1 MRFWVK
7 KGYIVVR
14 KNYFFKVCVAFIAV
28 FAMSVAKADNL
39 TQIQQKIKQQQSK
52 IDEQRKKR
60 NALQSTLKTQ
70 EIEMGKVLDKLQKTE
85 LTLSEI
91 RQTIKITE
99 QDIKKLEKQEAEQKE
114 KLKEQLDSAYR
125 SGLNPSIL
133 ERLLS
138 EEAKDADRMAA
149 YYQHINQVRIELIN
163 DLRHTQAELKARRDE
178 LTAQQQGQQT
188 QLSAQKKQERE
199 LKKVQNERAGTLR
212 SLEKNLQQDENRLN
226 SLKENEAA
234 LRRQLQQAA
243 NEAKKR
249 EQQQT
254 KQREQEAL
262 AKLEARKKQQ
272 EKRNATEQE
281 KQQVREQVRSQARA
295 GKGLVKG
302 LPMPVSGKVITRFGG
317 NWSGI
322 VIAANAGTPV
332 KAIAAGEVVIA
343 AYINGYGNLVAISHG
358 NEDLSLYGYNQS
370 LAVKKGTKVQA
381 GQVIA
386 RVGNTGGQS
395 RPALYFGIT
404 RHGNPVNPLNFVK

>member
-1 MRFWVK
+1 MKYRLLFL
-7 KGYIVVR
+7 
-14 KNYFFKVCVAFIAV
+14 FSLLIAYGAPM
-28 FAMSVAKADNL
+28 AMAANDNL
-39 TQIQQKIKQQQSK
+39 SQIQQKIKQQQSK

-60 NALQSTLKTQ
+60 NSLQSTLKTQ
-70 EIEMGKVLDKLQKTE
+70 EIEMGRVLDKLQKTE
-85 LTLSEI
+85 MSLSEI
-91 RQTIKITE
+91 RQTIKNTE
-99 QDIKKLEKQEAEQKE
+99 KEIVKLEKQEAEQKE

-133 ERLLS
+133 ERILS
-138 EEAKDADRMAA
+138 DDAKDADRMSA
-149 YYQHINQVRIELIN
+149 YYQHINRVRVELIN
-163 DLRHTQAELKARRDE
+163 DIRQTQAELKSRRDQ
-178 LTAQQQGQQT
+178 LAAQQKGQQT
-188 QLSAQKKQERE
+188 QLTAQKKQEKE
-199 LKKVQNERAGTLR
+199 LKKVQNERESTIR
-212 SLEKNLQQDENRLN
+212 SLDKTLQQDENRLN

-234 LRRQLQQAA
+234 LRRQIQQAA

-249 EQQQT
+249 EQQQA
-254 KQREQEAL
+254 KKREQEEL

-272 EKRNATEQE
+272 EKRKATEQE
-281 KQQVREQVRSQARA
+281 KQQVREQVRSQVQARS

-302 LPMPVSGKVITRFGG
+302 LPMPVSGQVITKFGG

-322 VIAANAGTPV
+322 VIAAGAGTPV
-332 KAIAAGEVVIA
+332 RAIAGGEVVIA

-370 LAVKKGTKVQA
+370 LAVRKGSKVQA

-404 RHGNPVNPLNFVK
+404 RHGNPVNPLNFVR